1 MPEIPGV
8 SHRHAVRA
16 LQQLGYRIVREGKHT
31 VMARDS
37 GRILVIPRHNPIRAG
52 TMGAIAK
59 DAGLT
64 PAQFRELL

>member
-8 SHRHAVRA
+8 SHRSAVRA
-16 LQQLGYRIVREGKHT
+16 LGKIGYRVIGEGKHT
-31 VMARDS
+31 IMARDS

-64 PAQFRELL
+64 PDAFRALL

>member
-8 SHRHAVRA
+8 SHRRAVRA
-16 LQQLGYRIVREGKHT
+16 LQKLGYRVIREGKHT
-31 VMARDS
+31 IMARDS
-37 GRILVIPRHNPIRAG
+37 EHILVVPRHNPIRAG

-64 PAQFRELL
+64 PAEFRPLL

>member
-8 SHRHAVRA
+8 SHREA
-16 LQQLGYRIVREGKHT
+16 LRVLQKLGYRIIREGKHT
-31 VMARDS
+31 IIARDS

-64 PAQFRELL
+64 PAEFRQLL

>member
-8 SHRHAVRA
+8 SHHRAVKV
-16 LQQLGYRIVREGKHT
+16 LQKLGYRVIREGKHT
-31 VMARDS
+31 IMARDS
-37 GRILVIPRHNPIRAG
+37 SRILVIPRHHPIRAG

-64 PAQFRELL
+64 PAEFRALL